1 MLTLSLSRAERWKTS
16 WIKAILWNSKNINK
30 VDPFSP
36 LALLSRKQSMRLFF
50 IPSTVFSV
58 LIPPLLPASRSSAW
72 CDGRQKFSVRR
83 EIYAPTIVYCG
94 VKPTSSSRVASAY
107 VKARYI
113 GSCTTVIT
121 SSTKALDEAS
131 RCALPWWKLE
141 EEEEARKSSSLWTK
155 HIPFH
160 VGADDCRKCYC
171 HVDRAHTRSLHV
183 VNGFHAAI
191 TTHFP
196 RIACRFIT
204 T

>member
-141 EEEEARKSSSLWTK
+141 EEEEAQESPR
-155 HIPFH
+155 
-160 VGADDCRKCYC
+160 RYE
-171 HVDRAHTRSLHV
+171 RSTFRFMSGLTTV
-183 VNGFHAAI
+183 VNAI
-191 TTHFP
+191 AMLIEHTP
-196 RIACRFIT
+196 DRFT
-204 T
+204 SLMVSMLQ